1 LNELDYVWKHH
12 AALNTSDQVSEA
24 EFLNFA
30 NEIKKETEKVITA
43 DLYEEAMRWLT
54 GLNRFVSHSPTPS
67 PVPDELD
74 AKYTMIL
81 AGLINNLLTVTADV
95 LGINR
100 ERITLEQEL
109 TFCTAA
115 QEFSKIVSWIGANV
129 DQIGYAT
136 PNLRTDQGS
145 KRHLRNAH
153 VGLTCPLKTR
163 PG

>member
-1 LNELDYVWKHH
+1 MRRSNRPYTEPKDENSGNGLNELDYVWKHH

-24 EFLNFA
+24 EFLNVA
-30 NEIKKETEKVITA
+30 NEIKKETGKVITA
-43 DLYEEAMRWLT
+43 DLYEEAMRWPT
-54 GLNRFVSHSPTPS
+54 GLNRLVNHSPAPS

-74 AKYTMIL
+74 PKYTVIL
-81 AGLINNLLTVTADV
+81 AELINNLLTVTADV

-100 ERITLEQEL
+100 ERITLEQGFA
-109 TFCTAA
+109 FCTAA

-145 KRHLRNAH
+145 
-153 VGLTCPLKTR
+153 
-163 PG
+163 

>member
-1 LNELDYVWKHH
+1 MPRPNRPYREPEDENSGNGLNELDYVWKHH

-24 EFLNFA
+24 EFLNVA
-30 NEIKKETEKVITA
+30 NEIKKESEKVITA
-43 DLYEEAMRWLT
+43 DLYEETMRWLT

-100 ERITLEQEL
+100 DRITLEQGFA
-109 TFCTAA
+109 FCTAA

-145 KRHLRNAH
+145 
-153 VGLTCPLKTR
+153 
-163 PG
+163 